1 MKRSR
6 HLQLAL
12 MSISPFMLS
21 ACGEEQQ
28 NALIYPSVDACIKD
42 QVLTSE
48 QCQKEYA
55 NAQLEHEKSAP
66 RFSSANECIN
76 EFGAGQCYQPSGSNY
91 FLPLLAGYMIAK
103 ASGPRSYYGS
113 AQPMY
118 RSRYEPT
125 TWRTPSG
132 YRVNPNQNQSQPT
145 AALPRSGLSSAS
157 LYRGGF
163 GSHAAA
169 RSSWGS

>member
-6 HLQLAL
+6 QLQLAL

-21 ACGEEQQ
+21 ACGEEHQ

-66 RFSSANECIN
+66 RFSSANECAN
-76 EFGAGQCYQPSGSNY
+76 QFGAGQCYQPSGSNY

-103 ASGPRSYYGS
+103 ATGPRSYYGS

-118 RSRYEPT
+118 HSRYEPT
-125 TWRTPSG
+125 TWHTPSG
-132 YRVNPNQNQSQPT
+132 YRVNTDQNRAEAP
-145 AALPRSGLSSAS
+145 AAPPRSGLSSGS
-157 LYRGGF
+157 LYQGGF
-163 GSHAAA
+163 GSNAAA